1 MNDKEITLLFQKTE
15 EKALSETKDKYG
27 AKCYSIAYGIL
38 KNRQDAEE
46 TVSDALYA
54 VWQSIPPDEP
64 PVFCAYLFKT
74 VRNKALCRFRDENR
88 EKRGTKDAV
97 PFDEIDEYIPDCFDT
112 DDAVQSKELTA
123 LLNKFLSQ
131 IKENDRRLFICR
143 YFAEMTIEEIS
154 EKYGIGQSKTKMIL
168 MRTREKLREY
178 LKKEG
183 YTYE

>member
-1 MNDKEITLLFQKTE
+1 MNDKEITLLFQKRD

-74 VRNKALCRFRDENR
+74 VRNKALCRLRDDGR
-88 EKRGTKDAV
+88 EKRKAESV

-154 EKYGIGQSKTKMIL
+154 EKYSIGQSKTKMIL

>member
-1 MNDKEITLLFQKTE
+1 MNDNEIISLFLRRD

-27 AKCYSIAYGIL
+27 GKCYSIAYGIL

-54 VWQSIPPDEP
+54 VWNSIPPDDP
-64 PVFCAYLFKT
+64 PVFCAYLYKT

-88 EKRGTKDAV
+88 DKRSAETV
-97 PFDEIDEYIPDCFDT
+97 PFDEIDEYIPDAFDT
-112 DDAVQSKELTA
+112 DEAVAANELTA
-123 LLNKFLSQ
+123 HLNKFLSQ
-131 IKENDRRLFICR
+131 LKERDRRIFVLR
-143 YFAEMTIEEIS
+143 YFAEYSIAEIS
-154 EKYGIGQSKTKMIL
+154 RQFGIGQSKTKMIL